1 MKLVET
7 GSNILNTVYS
17 LQADLLS
24 KYMYVI
30 NKQYLMRCYMIHLK
44 NSLVCVVHAFSDDTV
59 YDLQNQIRY
68 VHHVDDLRNMNLK

>member
-7 GSNILNTVYS
+7 SSNILNTVYS

-24 KYMYVI
+24 KYVI
-30 NKQYLMRCYMIHLK
+30 NKQYLMHYYMIHLK
-44 NSLVCVVHAFSDDTV
+44 NSLVCVVHAFSNDTV
-59 YDLQNQIRY
+59 YDLQNHIRY

>member
-7 GSNILNTVYS
+7 SSNTLNTVYS

-24 KYMYVI
+24 KYVI

-44 NSLVCVVHAFSDDTV
+44 NSLVCVVHAFSNDTI
-59 YDLQNQIRY
+59 YDLQNHIRS